1 MCVSGGK
8 KCLLFE
14 KFGVL
19 CFLETP
25 VLRFGLLSHY
35 RRFHL
40 FAGNI
45 SHLIATT
52 IERMVKGETIQNE
65 FLGNRKIEST
75 KYFCGKH
82 CKKKWSFPLRISSVN
97 MTKFPDLVTFTDEIL
112 NGKLHFSLSKNISNN
127 IVVVMAFKF
136 LSVNLTKWSSTFKC
150 IQMVKQEFFI
160 YSTFDMSIVAKNRH
174 KI

>member
-1 MCVSGGK
+1 
-8 KCLLFE
+8 
-14 KFGVL
+14 
-19 CFLETP
+19 
-25 VLRFGLLSHY
+25 
-35 RRFHL
+35 
-40 FAGNI
+40 
-45 SHLIATT
+45 
-52 IERMVKGETIQNE
+52 
-65 FLGNRKIEST
+65 
-75 KYFCGKH
+75 
-82 CKKKWSFPLRISSVN
+82 

-127 IVVVMAFKF
+127 TVVVMAFKF